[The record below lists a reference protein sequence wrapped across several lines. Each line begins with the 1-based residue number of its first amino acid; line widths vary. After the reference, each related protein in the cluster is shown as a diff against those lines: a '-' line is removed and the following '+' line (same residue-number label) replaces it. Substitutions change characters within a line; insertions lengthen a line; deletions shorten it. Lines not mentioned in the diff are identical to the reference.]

1 MSDFF
6 QFRQHSIK
14 FKQQKVGI
22 IETFCHWFTV
32 TREAFKMANSMNE
45 TWVARL
51 LIVIARITDQ
61 NEPQSFINEYVRE
74 RDDSQDLSDISYK

>member
-1 MSDFF
+1 
-6 QFRQHSIK
+6 
-14 FKQQKVGI
+14 
-22 IETFCHWFTV
+22 
-32 TREAFKMANSMNE
+32 MANSMNE